1 MSTPDRQWQTA
12 AALLIKS
19 ELRRQSLTYSQ
30 LAERLAAIGVEE
42 SETSIKIKLHR
53 GSFQAAFFLQC
64 HVALAPA
71 KWDFAE
77 VLAEAG
83 VIARKG

>member
-1 MSTPDRQWQTA
+1 M
-12 AALLIKS
+12 LIKR

-30 LAERLAAIGVEE
+30 LAQRLAALGIAE
-42 SETSIKIKLHR
+42 SESSIKVKLHR

-71 KWDFAE
+71 KWEFADVLSE
-77 VLAEAG
+77 VG
-83 VIARKG
+83 VLDSDR